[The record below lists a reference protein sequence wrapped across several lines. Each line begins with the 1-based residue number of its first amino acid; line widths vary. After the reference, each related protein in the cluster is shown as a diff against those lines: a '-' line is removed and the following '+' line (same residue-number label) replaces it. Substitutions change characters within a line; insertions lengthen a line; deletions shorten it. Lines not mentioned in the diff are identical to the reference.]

1 MEQINRSLSL
11 LETEN
16 KDLVSQNDRLKDRLA
31 EMRQKVGGLKNEKG
45 ALEETVN
52 EKKLNNDSKL
62 KEADSLIRELTET
75 LKRRETEMR
84 LALEE
89 NQKLLLEIERQ

>member
-16 KDLVSQNDRLKDRLA
+16 KDLVAQNDRLKDRLA